1 MTNIFSIK
9 NLYFGGINVFPEGNM
24 AADDTE
30 ESGCHSGEIEAVN
43 IDPDVMAKTIAAIEH
58 IDLETVKKVFAGA
71 DQFLKSV
78 REVSHAK

>member
-1 MTNIFSIK
+1 MANIFIK
-9 NLYFGGINVFPEGNM
+9 NLYFGVINDFDPET
-24 AADDTE
+24 ADASCD
-30 ESGCHSGEIEAVN
+30 EIEAVN